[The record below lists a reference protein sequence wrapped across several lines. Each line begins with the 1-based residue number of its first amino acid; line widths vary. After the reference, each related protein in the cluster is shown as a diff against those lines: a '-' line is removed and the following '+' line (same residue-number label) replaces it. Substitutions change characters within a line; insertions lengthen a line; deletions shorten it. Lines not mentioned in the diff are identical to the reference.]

1 MLIRGKAP
9 LRLSFC
15 GGGSDVSP
23 YCDTNGGCVLSTT
36 IAMHAMGSLQ
46 VRADNQVSIFSVDYD
61 ELVRYELQSEI
72 NDGDKLSF
80 LRAVIKRL
88 NPPSGLNLYMHCD
101 APPGTGLGSSG
112 TISALIVGLINH
124 AFNLMLT
131 KYDMARIA
139 YQVEH
144 DDLGRAVGRQ
154 DHYAAVFGGM
164 NFMEFGAAEPVVYPL
179 RVEPW
184 IMEELGYHL
193 QMFYTRKKRD
203 STDIVATQVKFYEE
217 KRPETMDALAEMK
230 TLAREMQRALVLGQA
245 QALRAAA
252 ARRVAR
258 QAAHEPGHGQP
269 VSVGDLRGRAQARRA
284 RRQGAGRGRRRL
296 LHLLHAVHAEGR
308 RHACAVRD
316 GRATDAAGVRARGHP
331 HLAGLRAG
339 PERGDVGEALLM
351 TDARDDQPAAG
362 LDPGGRAGHA
372 PARGAARSRQGAGAD
387 RQPAFFGSAARAAAR
402 AAGFEDVVMLLGAR
416 HEGVVEFIA
425 AQAPA
430 RADEPPPLRI
440 RVSIESSPLGTGG
453 AVKNAEALATEP
465 FFLLNGDTY
474 VDFDAAPLIV
484 APASRDRRRGDA
496 GGHPAR

>member
-46 VRADNQVSIFSVDYD
+46 VRDDNQVSIFSVDYD
-61 ELVRYELQSEI
+61 ELVRYDLGSEI

-80 LRAVIKRL
+80 LRAVIQRL

-164 NFMEFGAAEPVVYPL
+164 NFMEFGPSEPVVYPL

-230 TLAREMQRALVLGQA
+230 ALTREMQRALVQGKLKRFGQLLHDA
-245 QALRAAA
+245 WLAKQRMNPGTVNPYLSEIYE
-252 ARRVAR
+252 VAR
-258 QAAHEPGHGQP
+258 KHGALGGK
-269 VSVGDLRGRAQARRA
+269 VL
-284 RRQGAGRGRRRL
+284 GAGG
-296 LHLLHAVHAEGR
+296 G
-308 RHACAVRD
+308 
-316 GRATDAAGVRARGHP
+316 GFFIFFTP
-331 HLAGLRAG
+331 FTQK
-339 PERGDVGEALLM
+339 GDVTRSLTALGV
-351 TDARDDQPAAG
+351 QPTP
-362 LDPGGRAGHA
+362 L
-372 PARGAARSRQGAGAD
+372 
-387 RQPAFFGSAARAAAR
+387 AF
-402 AAGFEDVVMLLGAR
+402 EP
-416 HEGVVEFIA
+416 EG
-425 AQAPA
+425 
-430 RADEPPPLRI
+430 I
-440 RVSIESSPLGTGG
+440 RTWQVAEQDLNAETGG
-453 AVKNAEALATEP
+453 L
-465 FFLLNGDTY
+465 F
-474 VDFDAAPLIV
+474 
-484 APASRDRRRGDA
+484 
-496 GGHPAR
+496 